1 MLTKEGSRKR
11 GTPYMGW
18 LQGGLIEKYYVRLID
33 IQGSMDAV
41 VGQQSQDMPESEVF
55 IDGAD
60 VILVDSRTAEEQ
72 VQSRKDR
79 VSFVLPETANEDG
92 KLEVQEELFDQLE
105 NDNPDGADTRYS
117 FIPRMEHIENAQQLG
132 SLRRK
137 LDGFVKSQVNGR
149 YWYKNIAKTIMKL
162 VGGDLEKARMM
173 VALYS

>member
-1 MLTKEGSRKR
+1 MLTKEGARKR

-41 VGQQSQDMPESEVF
+41 VGQQNQDMPESEVF

-79 VSFVLPETANEDG
+79 VSLVLPETANEG
-92 KLEVQEELFDQLE
+92 Q
-105 NDNPDGADTRYS
+105 A
-117 FIPRMEHIENAQQLG
+117 G
-132 SLRRK
+132 SARR
-137 LDGFVKSQVNGR
+137 VV
-149 YWYKNIAKTIMKL
+149 
-162 VGGDLEKARMM
+162 
-173 VALYS
+173 